1 MVDLRNRGALP
12 GRRLPYHDEALR
24 PPNERSV
31 RISRTT
37 LSRAVAGTTPGREF
51 TDEVPTGVIQP
62 GQSEVKPE
70 PLVGV
75 SPPEP
80 VAPPLRHE
88 GSQPPRDPAIVPV
101 EQPRHLGSLEVLS
114 PASHITV
121 QSGHHRPETLARRPA
136 GGAPELPP

>member
-1 MVDLRNRGALP
+1 
-12 GRRLPYHDEALR
+12 
-24 PPNERSV
+24 V

-37 LSRAVAGTTPGREF
+37 LYRTVAGTTPGREF
-51 TDEVPTGVIQP
+51 TDEVPTKVIQP

-80 VAPPLRHE
+80 VAPPLGDE

-101 EQPRHLGSLEVLS
+101 EQRSAARTSFWTQFGAEAVDGMVI
-114 PASHITV
+114 AS
-121 QSGHHRPETLARRPA
+121 
-136 GGAPELPP
+136 